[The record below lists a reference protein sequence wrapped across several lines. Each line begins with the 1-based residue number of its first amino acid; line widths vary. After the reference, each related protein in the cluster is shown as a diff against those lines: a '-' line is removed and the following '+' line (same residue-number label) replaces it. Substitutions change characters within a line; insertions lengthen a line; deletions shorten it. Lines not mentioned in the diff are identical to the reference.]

1 MQKISPETT
10 VSISKDAEVATVVVD
25 ASVPVELDS
34 GALKQ
39 VSGAGSRSGST
50 PPASTDR
57 AMSGPYGGWS

>member
-39 VSGAGSRSGST
+39 VSGAGTRSGST
-50 PPASTDR
+50 TTATPDKA
-57 AMSGPYGGWS
+57 ASGPYGGWS